1 MQRATYIKFWER
13 FEETIREIG
22 TLLVALAPLD
32 AALGDLRM
40 NWKGMLFFVIAG
52 IAFLLIAFISE
63 IRRQNDT

>member
-1 MQRATYIKFWER
+1 MRVLFDQ
-13 FEETIREIG
+13 G
-22 TLLVALAPLD
+22 TPAPLAQALAPLD